1 MKRLRALG
9 LSSFSEYCQL
19 IEDPNETPE
28 RNELISALTTNVTS
42 FFREPH
48 HFDTLRQ
55 SVIPHLGERIRS
67 GSPVRIWSAG
77 CSRGHEPY
85 SIAMELLS
93 GIPDL
98 IHSDIMILASD
109 IDPKVLQIAR
119 AGLYDEV
126 DLQSLPAGYLE
137 RFFTPDDKSYRVS
150 DDLRKM
156 IRFNPLNLLQPWP
169 MKNQFDVIFCRNV
182 VIYFDQETQDTLWPR
197 FQDATRKNGWLF
209 IGHSERLTSSAAPQY
224 ESAGMTTYQ
233 KKS

>member
-1 MKRLRALG
+1 MNIEPHNFTPNSQGRIKLDKSEFSRISDFVKSVAGLQFTEQKAPMMESRLIKRLRALG

-19 IEDPNETPE
+19 IEDPNETQE

-55 SVIPHLGERIRS
+55 KVIPHLGERIRS

-98 IHSDIMILASD
+98 IHSDIMVLASD

-119 AGLYDEV
+119 AGLYDEA

-137 RFFTPDDKSYRVS
+137 RFFTRDDKSFRVN
-150 DDLRKM
+150 DLPP
-156 IRFNPLNLLQPWP
+156 F
-169 MKNQFDVIFCRNV
+169 
-182 VIYFDQETQDTLWPR
+182 
-197 FQDATRKNGWLF
+197 
-209 IGHSERLTSSAAPQY
+209 
-224 ESAGMTTYQ
+224 
-233 KKS
+233 